1 MSFCIGSAHA
11 SPVTEARLVR
21 PVGGPLDGREIRTD
35 VDAVEAVVA
44 MADRTLHLYRAIGA
58 GGPDRPPDP
67 SIFVY
72 GGRAASD

>member
-1 MSFCIGSAHA
+1 MGA
-11 SPVTEARLVR
+11 
-21 PVGGPLDGREIRTD
+21 D
-35 VDAVEAVVA
+35 VDAVEGVVA

-58 GGPDRPPDP
+58 GDPDRPPDP